1 MSHPTRRASPGRLQ
15 VLLRDT
21 VLVLTLNTVVGIVL
35 TLFYFSAA
43 PALTAAE
50 RPRML
55 VVQMVYSQAI
65 GLGIF
70 SLIEVARLAWWW
82 QRRPGWPG
90 LAAVTAAAIP
100 SGYLLGGTL
109 ASRLTSTPFDPV
121 MQEGSFLAV
130 IGAVTVI
137 ASLLAVYFITQ
148 RERLAEEKNRAE
160 TADLL
165 ARHAQLQ
172 LLQQQIEPHM
182 LFNTLANVHALIET
196 DPARA
201 QQLLEAMSELLHASM
216 QMNLLERV
224 TLEQEFVLLRHYLQ
238 VMAMRMGRR
247 LSYAVSLPP
256 GLGGFKLPPL
266 LVQPLVEN
274 AVKHGL
280 EPSVGGGS
288 IRVVARAEHG
298 RLLVEVVDDG
308 LGLQGEDPFASTRIG
323 LGNVR
328 KRLDLAFGG
337 RASLLLSEHPP
348 HGVRA
353 VLDMPL

>member
-1 MSHPTRRASPGRLQ
+1 MSQAIRTAASGRLP
-15 VLLRDT
+15 VLLRDIAL
-21 VLVLTLNTVVGIVL
+21 VLVLNTVVAGVL
-35 TLFYFSAA
+35 SLFSFAA
-43 PALTAAE
+43 VPVLTAAQ
-50 RPRML
+50 RQHIL

-65 GLGIF
+65 GLGI
-70 SLIEVARLAWWW
+70 LGPIEWARLSWWW
-82 QRRPGWPG
+82 QRRPGWRG

-100 SGYLLGGTL
+100 TGYLLGGKL
-109 ASRLTSTPFDPV
+109 AAWLTSTPFDPV
-121 MQEGSFLAV
+121 MQDGFFLAV

-148 RERLAEEKNRAE
+148 RERLAEERSRAE
-160 TADLL
+160 SADLL

-216 QMNLLERV
+216 QMNLLEWV
-224 TLEQEFVLLRHYLQ
+224 SLEQEFALLRHYLQ

-247 LSYAVSLPP
+247 LSYSVSLPP

-288 IRVVARAEHG
+288 IHVLARAEHG
-298 RLLVEVVDDG
+298 RLLVEVRDDG

-337 RASLLLSEHPP
+337 RASLHLCEHPP
-348 HGVRA
+348 HGVQA